1 MRILLVDECYPLN
14 TRNTK
19 ILKSFSSIYRDCEIH
34 VLTWDRLSEY
44 TREKEDGNMW
54 EWHIYTR
61 HAVYGN
67 KMQKLAGLFG
77 YRSFCVR
84 TIRKITP
91 DIIVASHWNNLLMLP
106 SIDYKKQM
114 LIYENLDAPTG
125 PAFGRFLLNRIER
138 FYMKKALTIHASRFY
153 SLIYPRKYRQLVLEN
168 KPNIDAKAVGY
179 SPGKPLR
186 IAYLGNIRYLNI
198 LKNLADALRGDER
211 FVLYYHGGGPDF
223 LTLREYVSGESNII
237 MTGSYRYDDI
247 EHLYANADII
257 WSAYPNRDFNVRY
270 AISNKFHESL
280 AYAVPAIYAG
290 NTCLGEYASSNGLGF
305 QVNPYDVES
314 IRCLL
319 NEIVS
324 DSQRLVQMSA
334 SLRHQYA
341 EETSWQEDF
350 MKVKKEVDAFFSR
363 H

>member
-1 MRILLVDECYPLN
+1 
-14 TRNTK
+14 
-19 ILKSFSSIYRDCEIH
+19 
-34 VLTWDRLSEY
+34 
-44 TREKEDGNMW
+44 
-54 EWHIYTR
+54 
-61 HAVYGN
+61 
-67 KMQKLAGLFG
+67 
-77 YRSFCVR
+77 
-84 TIRKITP
+84 
-91 DIIVASHWNNLLMLP
+91 
-106 SIDYKKQM
+106 
-114 LIYENLDAPTG
+114 
-125 PAFGRFLLNRIER
+125 
-138 FYMKKALTIHASRFY
+138 MKKALTIHASRFY